1 MKSFRIIFA
10 FILILLFNSLI
21 QGNELSDYYF
31 PDKLGSFWVYEDHDG
46 NEFTRF
52 ATEEINIDDKTF
64 RAFSYEP
71 AIEDWQDYKYI
82 MHPFLYQVS
91 DEWISL
97 YVGNDLE
104 NATKS
109 IVSNKLEEVIATMRQ
124 QMVEKLPD
132 GIKMEFDYSVQPNA
146 QDYFY
151 LMPISVDKNDD
162 WIAMDLQ
169 LRIVLKLDI
178 QGIPIE
184 IPEELKS
191 VSATTNLV
199 ETGSIVGT
207 ESIETKA
214 GIFDDCLKI
223 QYNITAKTNTS
234 LPPEFKQLLP
244 DQETG
249 GSTTTIWIAPNVGIV
264 KYMREEDNT
273 DVVETM
279 ELINYEI
286 KNENPETSNE
296 K

>member
-1 MKSFRIIFA
+1 MKPFRMSFLF
-10 FILILLFNSLI
+10 LLFLLFIPLI
-21 QGNELSDYYF
+21 QSGEVSDYYY
-31 PDKLGSFWVYEDHDG
+31 PDKLGSFWVYEDQNR

-52 ATEEINIDDKTF
+52 AIEETNIDNDTF

-97 YVGNDLE
+97 YVGNDIE

-109 IVSNKLEEVIATMRQ
+109 LVSNKLEDVIATMRQ
-124 QMVEKLPD
+124 QMAERLPD
-132 GIKMEFDYSVQPNA
+132 GIIMEFDYSVLPNA
-146 QDYFY
+146 QDNFY

-162 WIAMDLQ
+162 WLAMDLE
-169 LRIVLKLDI
+169 LKVVLKLDI

-191 VSATTNLV
+191 VSATTTL
-199 ETGSIVGT
+199 EEIGSIVGT

-214 GIFDDCLKI
+214 GVFNDCLKI
-223 QYNITAKTNTS
+223 QYNVTAKTDTT

-249 GSTTTIWIAPNVGIV
+249 GSTTTIWMAPNVGIV
-264 KYMREEDNT
+264 KYMSEEDNS
-273 DVVETM
+273 DDVETI

-286 KNENPETSNE
+286 KNENTQSE
-296 K
+296 